1 MAFLTEEDRLRIEA
15 AIIDAERRTSSELVT
30 VIADASGHYRYMPTL
45 IAASA
50 VFVLSGV
57 ALLLPIARDFEAFYA
72 GQVFGFIGLALGLN
86 WRPVRFRLVPRS
98 VKRRQAHLL
107 AHEQFLDL
115 GLSSTENRTGLMIF
129 VSVAEHYV
137 EIIADRGIREKVDDT
152 IWRAIVDAFITEV
165 RAGRI
170 ADGFV
175 DAIAACTSVLAEH
188 FPGHEGDR
196 NELPNQLIEIADVSL
211 RNADR
216 VG

>member
-1 MAFLTEEDRLRIEA
+1 MAFISEEDRKRIETA
-15 AIIDAERRTSSELVT
+15 VSDAECRSTGELVT
-30 VIADASGHYRYMPTL
+30 VIAQASGRYHYLPTV

-50 VFVLSGV
+50 VFVISGLV
-57 ALLLPIARDFEAFYA
+57 LLLPIPRDFGAFYA

-86 WRPVRFRLVPRS
+86 WRPLRFRVVPRS

-115 GLSSTENRTGLMIF
+115 GLSSTANRTGLMLF
-129 VSVAEHYV
+129 VSVAERYV

-152 IWRAIVDAFITEV
+152 VWQAIVDAFIVEV

-175 DAIAACTSVLAEH
+175 HAIAACADVLAEH
-188 FPGHEGDR
+188 FPWDEGDR
-196 NELPNQLIEIADVSL
+196 NELPNQLIEISARIPD
-211 RNADR
+211 NA
-216 VG
+216 GSGL